1 MTGTDTPTSWRE
13 LFTRENMPPLITL
26 SLGVVLHA
34 FNGFLVA
41 TALPTAVLE
50 IGGIQFMSWSFTVY
64 LVLSIVGGAGAARLK
79 QMVGGRQA
87 MVLPALVFLAGTLIA
102 GFAPS
107 MPVFLV
113 GRALQGIGEGTI
125 SALCYIF
132 IPVLFPSRLIARVFG
147 VEAMMWALG
156 SFGGPVIAGILTE
169 TVSWRMAFFVNVPV
183 ALLFLALVTRF
194 VPADP
199 GSSDPKARTVP
210 LGRLAGSGVGIMLVA
225 IAAISGD
232 TASATLLILGA
243 FSILAGVFVFDRRR
257 PDRLFPSDAF
267 ALTTTVGMGLW
278 MILLMPVAHSPVST
292 FLNISIQN
300 LWGYAPT
307 AAGLIHA
314 TMALSWSGS
323 ALLIAGVDSPG
334 RRLALI
340 RLGPVLV
347 VSGLLGILLAI
358 RHDVPWA
365 VVPCQVLIGAG
376 FGGCWSFLSQAI
388 MEAARPGERDLASTM
403 LQTVLSSGFALG
415 AAIAGL
421 AVNSAGFAPLLGAE
435 GIVQPMTRAL
445 LIGVSIGAFAIL
457 AGFGVRFKPKVD
469 GPSPAGGR

>member
-1 MTGTDTPTSWRE
+1 MAETETPTSWRE
-13 LFTRENMPPLITL
+13 LFTRQNAPPLITL
-26 SLGVVLHA
+26 SLGVILHA

-50 IGGIQFMSWSFTVY
+50 IGGIEFMSWSFTVY

-79 QMVGGRQA
+79 QMVGGRRA
-87 MVLPALVFLAGTLIA
+87 MVLPALVFLVGTLIA

-107 MPVFLV
+107 MPIFLV

-169 TVSWRMAFFVNVPV
+169 TISWRMAFFVNVPV
-183 ALLFLALVTRF
+183 ALLFLGLVTRF

-199 GSSDPKARTVP
+199 GSPDPKARTVP
-210 LGRLAGSGVGIMLVA
+210 LGRLAGCGVGIMLVA
-225 IAAISGD
+225 VAAISGGSI
-232 TASATLLILGA
+232 SATLLIAGA
-243 FSILAGVFVFDRRR
+243 LAILIGVFVFDRGRS
-257 PDRLFPSDAF
+257 DRLFPSDAF

-292 FLNISIQN
+292 YLNIAIQN
-300 LWGYAPT
+300 LWGYQPT
-307 AAGLIHA
+307 VAGLIHA

-323 ALLIAGVDSPG
+323 SLLVAGVDSPA

-347 VSGLLGILLAI
+347 VSGISGILLAI
-358 RHDVPWA
+358 RNDVPWA
-365 VVPCQVLIGAG
+365 IVPCQIAIGTG
-376 FGGCWSFLSQAI
+376 FGCCWSFVSQAI
-388 MEAARPGERDLASTM
+388 MESARPGERDAATTM
-403 LQTVLSSGFALG
+403 LQTVLSSGFAVG

-421 AVNSAGFAPLLGAE
+421 SVNSAGFAPQLGAE
-435 GIVQPMTRAL
+435 GVVQPMTRAIL
-445 LIGVSIGAFAIL
+445 VGVCIGSFAIL
-457 AGFGVRFKPKVD
+457 AAWGVRLKPKSAD
-469 GPSPAGGR
+469 PPPASGR

>member
-1 MTGTDTPTSWRE
+1 MTAAETPTTWRE
-13 LFTRENMPPLITL
+13 LFTRENAPPLITL
-26 SLGVVLHA
+26 SLGVMLHA

-50 IGGIQFMSWSFTVY
+50 IGGIAFMSWSFTVY

-113 GRALQGIGEGTI
+113 GRALQGIGEGVI

-147 VEAMMWALG
+147 VEAMVWALG

-183 ALLFLALVTRF
+183 ALLFLGLVTRF

-199 GSSDPKARTVP
+199 GSLDPKAREVP
-210 LGRLAGSGVGIMLVA
+210 LGRLAGCGVGIMLVA
-225 IAAISGD
+225 VAAISGD
-232 TASATLLILGA
+232 TIRAALLILGA
-243 FSILAGVFVFDRRR
+243 FAILIGVFVYDRRR

-278 MILLMPVAHSPVST
+278 MILLMPIAHSPVST
-292 FLNISIQN
+292 YLNIAIQN
-300 LWGYAPT
+300 LWGFAPT

-323 ALLIAGVDSPG
+323 ALIVAGTDSPRG
-334 RRLALI
+334 RLALI

-347 VSGLLGILLAI
+347 VSGLTGILLAV

-365 VVPCQVLIGAG
+365 VVPCQVAIGSG
-376 FGGCWSFLSQAI
+376 FGICWAFLSQAI
-388 MEAARPGERDLASTM
+388 MEAARPGERDAATTM

-421 AVNSAGFAPLLGAE
+421 GVNSAGFAPQLGAE
-435 GIVQPMTRAL
+435 GIVQPFTRAIL
-445 LIGVSIGAFAIL
+445 VGVSIGAFAIL
-457 AGFGVRFKPKVD
+457 AAFGVRLKPRAD
-469 GPSPAGGR
+469 GPPAAAGR

>member
-1 MTGTDTPTSWRE
+1 MAAAEPPSSWRE
-13 LFTRENMPPLITL
+13 LFERRNAAALITL
-26 SLGVVLHA
+26 SLGVALHA

-50 IGGIQFMSWSFTVY
+50 IGGVEFMSWSFTVY

-79 QMVGGRQA
+79 QMVGGRKA
-87 MVLPALVFLAGTLIA
+87 MILPALVFLAGTLIA

-113 GRALQGIGEGTI
+113 GRALQGIGEGVI
-125 SALCYIF
+125 SALCYVF

-147 VEAMMWALG
+147 VEAMVWALG

-169 TVSWRMAFFVNVPV
+169 TISWRMAFFVNVPV
-183 ALLFLALVTRF
+183 AFVFLGLVSRF

-199 GSSDPKARTVP
+199 GSPDPKARTVP

-225 IAAISGD
+225 IAAISGG
-232 TASATLLILGA
+232 TISATLLILCA
-243 FSILAGVFVFDRRR
+243 FAILIGVFVVDRRR
-257 PDRLFPSDAF
+257 RDRIFPSDAF

-278 MILLMPVAHSPVST
+278 MILLMPIAHSPVSVY
-292 FLNISIQN
+292 LNIAIQN

-307 AAGLIHA
+307 AAGLIHS

-323 ALLIAGVDSPG
+323 ALIIAGVDSPA

-347 VSGLLGILLAI
+347 VSGLLGIVLAI

-365 VVPCQVLIGAG
+365 VIPCQVMIGVG

-388 MEAARPGERDLASTM
+388 MESARPGERDVATTM

-421 AVNSAGFAPLLGAE
+421 AVNSAGFTPQLGAG
-435 GIVQPMTRAL
+435 GIVEPVTRAI
-445 LIGVSIGAFAIL
+445 LIGVCIGAFAIL
-457 AGFGVRFKPKVD
+457 AGFGVRLKPKRDDPPVA
-469 GPSPAGGR
+469 SGR